1 MMQFVK
7 DWDKGRR
14 GKYEFYCAN
23 TLEIILKFINGEHEE
38 MNTRK
43 IDTEF
48 IRKSFNTEKTVSDYT
63 RAVKEI
69 GLWESEKMM
78 IKKYFNPKDRILDI
92 GCGAGRTTIG
102 FYELGYH
109 LVEGLDLA
117 EAMIVQARKI
127 SKELNYDIIFSVGD
141 AVCLDYNDETFEAA
155 LFSFNGI
162 MQIPGRENRIKVLKE
177 IKRILKPK
185 GYFLFTTHERDS
197 NKEYESFWK
206 EEKRRWALH
215 LQDKRLHE
223 FGDKVIR
230 MEERDI
236 FLHFPTREE
245 VISSLEEAGFIL
257 IEGVLRS
264 KLCEESEELKKF
276 STDCVLWLIQK
287 P

>member
-1 MMQFVK
+1 
-7 DWDKGRR
+7 
-14 GKYEFYCAN
+14 
-23 TLEIILKFINGEHEE
+23 

-43 IDTEF
+43 VDTEF
-48 IRKSFNTEKTVSDYT
+48 IRKSFTTEKTVSDYT

-78 IKKYFNPKDRILDI
+78 IEKYFNPESRILDI

-102 FYELGYH
+102 FYKLGYH
-109 LVEGLDLA
+109 LIEGLDLS
-117 EAMIVQARKI
+117 EAMIVQARRI
-127 SKELNYDIIFSVGD
+127 SKELDYDITFRVGD
-141 AVCLDYNDETFEAA
+141 AACLDYDGETFSAV

-162 MQIPGRENRIKVLKE
+162 MQIPGRENRIRVLKE
-177 IKRILKPK
+177 IRRILKPK

-197 NKEYESFWK
+197 KEYKLFWK

-223 FGDKVIR
+223 FGDKVIK

-245 VISSLEEAGFIL
+245 VISSLEETEFRL
-257 IEGVLRS
+257 IEGILRS
-264 KLCEESEELKKF
+264 ELCEESEEVKKF
-276 STDCVLWLIQK
+276 STDCILWMVQK